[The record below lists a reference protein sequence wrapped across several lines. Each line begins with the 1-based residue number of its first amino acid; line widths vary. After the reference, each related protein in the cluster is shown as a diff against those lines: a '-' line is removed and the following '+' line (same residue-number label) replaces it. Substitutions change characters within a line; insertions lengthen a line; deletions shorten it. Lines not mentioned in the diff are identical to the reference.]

1 MEFDVCF
8 AEFYCARPKAHENS
22 GGPLRMFYP
31 KGRNPFRVSLK
42 TFLWYFSL
50 INADPRKVLSFR
62 SAQDLQNPESG
73 KPLRIS

>member
-22 GGPLRMFYP
+22 GGLLRMFYP

-42 TFLWYFSL
+42 TFLRPLSL
-50 INADPRKVLSFR
+50 INAESPPQGLEFSFR
-62 SAQDLQNPESG
+62 TGFTGP
-73 KPLRIS
+73 